1 MRKGAIYFLIV
12 FAVLTSVVLYFFRDR
27 YFERWIENSCTE
39 TNRAKVEIDNFHFS
53 VFNLTCKFD
62 RLQWTDPQD
71 TWTNLFETGPV
82 EFGIELRPLFWKN
95 LIVREAK
102 IAGILLGTKR
112 ATDGKVDLPPEEPG
126 IFDEITASVT
136 QEIKALPILNLA
148 ALKQKFNLDSL
159 VNVEQLAVVQGAQA
173 IRFDADST
181 GAKWQQFIKTYDAPA
196 KIAAVQTRAQSLNLQ
211 NLKTVEELTTNLQ
224 NVTKLRDDVTALRNE
239 ITTSKKNAE
248 LDFNRIVGN
257 LKNLDN
263 LAAQDFDAAKQKL
276 GIADFN
282 VKDIGKMLFGNPLGG
297 RFAEMMRYV
306 DLGREYLPAA
316 QKLMAVNKVENP
328 PRLKGQDIAFPR
340 TFAYPKFLL
349 RHALISGA
357 TNANVAQA
365 LQLKGETWGITS
377 DPSIY
382 GRPTIFDVQVF
393 KEDANTYQVRAAFDH
408 TTEIPQDTLNLRAS
422 NFRLGEVDLK
432 NDKSYLPARLLANRG
447 AINATFALSGRNVLG
462 HLGLNIDEVNFQFSS
477 GATDAIT
484 ETIRSSVFRP
494 MEQLQIT
501 AEVQGATNDLKL
513 HIGSNLDNIFAA
525 RANELVQA
533 SFARAQQEIR
543 LRINQE
549 AAKRRQ
555 QVEALYAEKQKLVM
569 AELNKY
575 QTLIDEQFAVVEN
588 KKKEIEKRIED
599 EKKRATGEAKKKLE
613 GTLKGLVKPKN

>member
-12 FAVLTSVVLYFFRDR
+12 FAVIVSVMLYFLRDR
-27 YFERWIENSCTE
+27 YFERWLENSCTE

-53 VFNLTCKFD
+53 LFNLTCKFD
-62 RLQWTDPQD
+62 RLQWTDPNN

-82 EFGIELRPLFWKN
+82 ELGVELRPLFWKN

-102 IAGILLGTKR
+102 IAGLLLGAKR
-112 ATDGKVDLPPEEPG
+112 DTDGRVDLPPEEPG
-126 IFDEITASVT
+126 LFDEITASLAK
-136 QEIKALPILNLA
+136 EIKALPILNLA
-148 ALKQKFNLDSL
+148 ALKQKINLDSL
-159 VNVEQLAVVQGAQA
+159 VNVEQLAVVQKALA
-173 IRFDADST
+173 IRLDADST
-181 GAKWQQFIKTYDAPA
+181 GAKWQQFIKTYKAPA
-196 KIAAVQTRAQSLNLQ
+196 KIAALQTRAQSLNLQ
-211 NLKTVEELTTNLQ
+211 NLKTVEDFTANLQ
-224 NVTKLRDDVTALRNE
+224 NVTKLYDEVTALRNE

-248 LDFNRIVGN
+248 LDFNRLAGN
-257 LKNLDN
+257 IKNLDN
-263 LAAQDFDAAKQKL
+263 LAAQDFEAAKQKL

-297 RFAEMMRYV
+297 HFAEIMRYV
-306 DLGREYLPAA
+306 DLGRKYLPAA
-316 QKLMAVNKVENP
+316 QKVMAINKVENP

-340 TFAYPKFLL
+340 TLAYPKFLL

-357 TNANVAQA
+357 TNANVAEA
-365 LQLKGETWGITS
+365 LQLKGEIWGITS
-377 DPSIY
+377 DPPIY
-382 GRPTIFDVQVF
+382 GKPTVFDVQVF
-393 KEDANTYQVRAAFDH
+393 KEEANAYQVRAAFDH
-408 TTEIPQDTLNLRAS
+408 TADIPRDTLNLRAS

-432 NDKSYLPARLLANRG
+432 NNKSYLPARLLANRG
-447 AINATFALSGRNVLG
+447 AINATFALSGKTVSGR
-462 HLGLNIDEVNFQFSS
+462 LGLDINKVDFQFDAN
-477 GATDAIT
+477 ATDAIT

-494 MEQLQIT
+494 MEQLQIN
-501 AEVQGATNDLKL
+501 AELQGPTNDLKL
-513 HIGSNLDNIFAA
+513 QIGSNLDNIFAA

-543 LRINQE
+543 QRIDQE

-575 QTLIDEQFAVVEN
+575 QTLIDEQLAVVEN

-613 GTLKGLVKPKN
+613 SSLKRLVKPKN

>member
-1 MRKGAIYFLIV
+1 MRKGAIYFLVV
-12 FAVLTSVVLYFFRDR
+12 FAVIAGVGLYFFRDR

-39 TNRAKVEIDNFHFS
+39 TNRAKVEIDNFHFNL
-53 VFNLTCKFD
+53 FALTCKFD
-62 RLQWTDPQD
+62 RLQWTDPKN
-71 TWTNLFETGPV
+71 TMTNLFETGPA
-82 EFGIELRPLFWKN
+82 EFGVELRPLFWKN

-102 IAGILLGTKR
+102 IAGILLGTERKE
-112 ATDGKVDLPPEEPG
+112 DGKVDLPPEEPG
-126 IFDEITASVT
+126 LFDEITASVAK
-136 QEIKALPILNLA
+136 EIKILPILNLA
-148 ALKQKFNLDSL
+148 ALKQKFNLDNL

-181 GAKWQQFIKTYDAPA
+181 GAKWQQFIKTYDAQT
-196 KIAAVQTRAQSLNLQ
+196 KIAALQTRAQNINLQ
-211 NLKTVEELTTNLQ
+211 NLKTVDEFTTNLQ

-239 ITTSKKNAE
+239 ITTSKKNAA
-248 LDFNRIVGN
+248 LDFTRMVGN
-257 LKNLDN
+257 IKNLDN

-306 DLGREYLPAA
+306 ELGREYLPAA
-316 QKLMAVNKVENP
+316 QKLMAINKVENP

-349 RHALISGA
+349 RHAFISGA
-357 TNANVAQA
+357 TKANVAEA
-365 LQLKGETWGITS
+365 LQLKGEIWGITG

-382 GRPTIFDVQVF
+382 GRPTVFDVQVF
-393 KEDANTYQVRAAFDH
+393 KEEANAYQVRAAFDH
-408 TTEIPQDTLNLRAS
+408 TTDLPKDTLNLRAS

-447 AINATFALSGRNVLG
+447 AINATFVLSGKNVLG
-462 HLGLNIDEVNFQFSS
+462 HLGLNIDKVDFQFSP
-477 GATDAIT
+477 GVADAIT

-513 HIGSNLDNIFAA
+513 HIGSNLDNVFAA

-549 AAKRRQ
+549 TAKRRQ

-569 AELNKY
+569 VELNKY
-575 QTLIDEQFAVVEN
+575 QALVEEQLAAVEA

-599 EKKRATGEAKKKLE
+599 EKKRATGEAKKKLGE
-613 GTLKGLVKPKN
+613 KLKGLVKP